1 MPLWLDMLR
10 TPMAA
15 PETGRLKVM
24 RRAWLSLCVTLAAAV
39 MLLHPLQAQL
49 GQGAPAMV
57 AALLL
62 ATVTITILYLR
73 AKQRADNAWLDK
85 LGESE

>member
-15 PETGRLKVM
+15 PETGPLKVM

-39 MLLHPLQAQL
+39 TLLDPLRAQL
-49 GQGAPAMV
+49 GRGAPAMV

-62 ATVTITILYLR
+62 VTVAITIVYLR
-73 AKQRADNAWLDK
+73 AKQRADDAYLDT